1 MYLPSSSTQQ
11 LPILKDLSS
20 SQRADLLYGHEIK
33 TLSYG
38 QYLFEQGALA
48 DRFAIVT
55 SGCLK
60 VVKTRN
66 SKQVLLSLITEGNL
80 VGALIMTEPGV
91 KYPADV
97 ISIATT
103 TVIVLPQST
112 YREYW
117 VKNSLIVE
125 RIQQIF
131 HRRCDTFHFDR
142 AIQQLSVEQRVA
154 GFLMYNLAQNSVN
167 KRHFEFKLTRKDI
180 ALAIGAEIES
190 VIRVMSRFEKSGI
203 IKTNQSQIEVV
214 QPTTLSKF
222 ISDSNEAIP
231 EKDFAEE

>member
-11 LPILKDLSS
+11 LPILKDLNT
-20 SQRADLLYGHEIK
+20 SQRAELLYGHEIK

-38 QYLFEQGALA
+38 QHLFEQSTLA
-48 DRFAIVT
+48 DRFGIVT

-60 VVKTRN
+60 VVKNGN

-97 ISIATT
+97 ISMATT
-103 TVIVLPQST
+103 TVILVPQST

-117 VKNSLIVE
+117 VKNYLIVE

-131 HRRCDTFHFDR
+131 HRRCDTFQFDR
-142 AIQQLSVEQRVA
+142 ALQQLSVEQRVA
-154 GFLMYNLAQNSVN
+154 GFLMYNLAQNSN
-167 KRHFEFKLTRKDI
+167 NIHFNFKLTRKDI
-180 ALAIGAEIES
+180 ALAVGAEIES
-190 VIRVMSRFEKSGI
+190 VIRVMSRFEKGGV
-203 IKTNQSQIEVV
+203 IKTTQSQIEIV

-222 ISDSNEAIP
+222 ISGSNEEIP
-231 EKDFAEE
+231 EKDLAEE